1 MEQADVFRLREPP
14 EATER
19 VQVREGASP
28 FLGVGPEFSV
38 KRHALE
44 SLGS

>member
-1 MEQADVFRLREPP
+1 MEQADVLIGRTTK
-14 EATER
+14 ATER